1 MRNNTDDLTEK
12 RLSRLNHYCL
22 INIQYFLPFF
32 TERTRYNNN
41 HNFNKV
47 NDFFSFQLYAF
58 IVSNYITLSGNSSN
72 YLEKMKKKTNF
83 FSFVCYATKICI
95 HNHGNMNQSN
105 PFFSCSLILALFCF
119 IFFLKSVVC
128 S

>member
-1 MRNNTDDLTEK
+1 MVCATQTENKSIKTTYFFIQSEHILQPILIIDRVLLRKKGFRDSQDQLNAANEKMRNNTDDLTEK

-47 NDFFSFQLYAF
+47 NDFFF
-58 IVSNYITLSGNSSN
+58 VPTLC
-72 YLEKMKKKTNF
+72 LHC
-83 FSFVCYATKICI
+83 V
-95 HNHGNMNQSN
+95 
-105 PFFSCSLILALFCF
+105 
-119 IFFLKSVVC
+119 
-128 S
+128 

>member
-1 MRNNTDDLTEK
+1 MVCATQTENKSIKTTYFFIQCEHILQPILIIDRVLLRKKGFRDSQDQLNAATEKMRNNTDDLTEK

-47 NDFFSFQLYAF
+47 NDFFF
-58 IVSNYITLSGNSSN
+58 VPTLC
-72 YLEKMKKKTNF
+72 LHC
-83 FSFVCYATKICI
+83 V
-95 HNHGNMNQSN
+95 
-105 PFFSCSLILALFCF
+105 
-119 IFFLKSVVC
+119 
-128 S
+128 